1 MGCKL
6 LLASM
11 QDFRLIFFQ
20 VLVDIIGRK
29 WAFNLTCFFSAV
41 FGLSLGGCNTYNAFL
56 VITACIGFGVGGNI
70 PIDTTICLEFIPRN
84 RRFLLA
90 LLSIFQPIGVVITCA
105 VAYGFIPNY
114 SCSPNF
120 SEPNPLPSCHNV
132 PDGEPCCRQ
141 ADNRGW
147 RYLMFTLG

>member
-1 MGCKL
+1 METDP
-6 LLASM
+6 LA
-11 QDFRLIFFQ
+11 Q

-41 FGLSLGGCNTYNAFL
+41 FGLALGGCNTYTAFL

-70 PIDTTICLEFIPRN
+70 PIDTTICLEFIPSN

-90 LLSIFQPIGVVITCA
+90 MLSIFQPIGVVITCA

-114 SCSPNF
+114 SCEPDF
-120 SEPNPLPSCHNV
+120 SQGDKALKSCKIV
-132 PDGEPCCRQ
+132 PAGQRCCSR
-141 ADNRGW
+141 ADNMGW